1 MLLPVTNTITG
12 HHELVELLLASFNKN
27 SLVLGLQMEINEEDF
42 IEKISEF
49 HHDNMRAW
57 IGAVLDLYGNVISKI
72 NTPVTQIH
80 MDDWRTLV
88 NKQYSDLSEGEKEFY
103 RAKARWLWYKQF
115 KSDRAA

>member
-1 MLLPVTNTITG
+1 
-12 HHELVELLLASFNKN
+12 
-27 SLVLGLQMEINEEDF
+27 MEINEEDF

-88 NKQYSDLSEGEKEFY
+88 NKRYSDLSEGEKEFY

-115 KSDRAA
+115 KADRAG